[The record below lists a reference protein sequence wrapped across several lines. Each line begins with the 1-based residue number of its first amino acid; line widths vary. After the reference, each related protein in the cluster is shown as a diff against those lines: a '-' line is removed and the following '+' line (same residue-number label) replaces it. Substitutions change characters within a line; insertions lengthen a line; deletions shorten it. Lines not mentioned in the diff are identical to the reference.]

1 MRSLHITPREKPEL
15 PATTESPCTAMNTQ
29 SSQKL
34 KKKKKKKKNFF
45 KERPFAIFKNNKTK
59 EILPLKLGPFS
70 VNELQARTTTY
81 SAIQSHAVSVHLKL
95 FLFKGNKTHKSTR
108 MTRSYYPLKDKK
120 SISWGQSR
128 SLRIWPYSGTRSS
141 TFVNLP
147 DKWFKIWQ
155 TLQADHMKGPRY
167 FRSELNPCKK
177 KVGVIEGKEN

>member
-1 MRSLHITPREKPEL
+1 MHSNEHPE
-15 PATTESPCTAMNTQ
+15 Q
-29 SSQKL
+29 SKI